1 MTVASEILRLCAFAC
16 HPTLPDSDWASRG
29 KTIRHPAALIGCC
42 GPMIYLDHNATTP
55 LAPEALEAM
64 RPYLER
70 FHGNASSIH
79 AAGRETRAA
88 LDDSRDRLA
97 ALLGCKSHEIIFTGG
112 GTEANNLALLGLA
125 RANASRGKHLITCA
139 TEHHAVLHPLEHLQ
153 KREGFRLTVLGV
165 DSRGLLDPAD
175 VRRALTPETTLVSV
189 MTANNE
195 TGVRQPVAEI
205 AALCRGQGV
214 LFHSDAIQTF
224 GKEALACDA
233 DALSLAAH
241 KFYGP
246 KGAGL
251 LRVRGGIAIERIAF
265 GGSHEGDRRPGTENV
280 AAIVGMARAASLV
293 AAAANETGCLA
304 PLREQLW
311 NGILAAFPAAVRN
324 SDPAL
329 SLANTLNVSFPGL
342 DGESVLINLDL
353 AGICA
358 SSGSACMVGSIQPSH
373 VLLAMGVPR
382 DVAQA
387 TVRFSLGKGTT
398 HEEIAEAVRRIGG
411 IFARLRE
418 AAALD

>member
-1 MTVASEILRLCAFAC
+1 
-16 HPTLPDSDWASRG
+16 
-29 KTIRHPAALIGCC
+29 
-42 GPMIYLDHNATTP
+42 MIYLDHNATTP

-70 FHGNASSIH
+70 HHGNPSSIH

-97 ALLGCKSHEIIFTGG
+97 ALLRCKPHEIIFTGG
-112 GTEANNLALLGLA
+112 GTEADNLALLGLA
-125 RANASRGKHLITCA
+125 HAHSSRGKHLITCA

-153 KREGFRLTVLGV
+153 KRGGFRLTVLGV
-165 DSRGLLDPAD
+165 DARGLVDPAE
-175 VRRALTPETTLVSV
+175 VKRALTGETVLVSV

-205 AALCRGQGV
+205 AALCRAQGV
-214 LFHSDAIQTF
+214 LFHTDAIQTF
-224 GKEALACDA
+224 GKESLPGDA

-251 LRVRGGIAIERIAF
+251 LVLRGGTSVERIAF
-265 GGSHEGDRRPGTENV
+265 GGSHESERRPGTENV
-280 AAIVGMARAASLV
+280 AAIVGMARAAEIT
-293 AAAANETGCLA
+293 AATAAEEGGRLA
-304 PLREQLW
+304 PLREKLW
-311 NGILAAFPAAVRN
+311 DGIRAAFPAAVRN

-342 DGESVLINLDL
+342 DGESLLINLDL

-382 DVAQA
+382 ETAQA

-398 HEEIAEAVRRIGG
+398 AEDIAETIRRSGAILS
-411 IFARLRE
+411 RLRSVDPG
-418 AAALD
+418 A

>member
-1 MTVASEILRLCAFAC
+1 
-16 HPTLPDSDWASRG
+16 
-29 KTIRHPAALIGCC
+29 
-42 GPMIYLDHNATTP
+42 MIYLDHNATAP

-64 RPYLER
+64 RPYLEK

-79 AAGRETRAA
+79 TAGRETRAA

-97 ALLGCKSHEIIFTGG
+97 ALLACRPHEIIFTGG
-112 GTEANNLALLGLA
+112 GTESNNLALLGLA
-125 RANASRGKHLITCA
+125 RAHAAHGKHLITCA

-153 KREGFRLTVLGV
+153 KREGFRLTMLGV

-175 VRRALTPETTLVSV
+175 VRRALTHETTLVSV

-195 TGVRQPVAEI
+195 TGVRQPVGEI
-205 AALCRGQGV
+205 AALCRDHGV
-214 LFHSDAIQTF
+214 LFHTDAIQSF
-224 GKEALACDA
+224 GKEPLACDA
-233 DALSLAAH
+233 AALSLAAH

-251 LRVRGGIAIERIAF
+251 LRLRGGISIERIAF

-280 AAIVGMARAASLV
+280 AAIVGMARAAEI
-293 AAAANETGCLA
+293 AAAFAANETQRLA

-311 NGILAAFPAAVRN
+311 DGIRTAFPAAVRN
-324 SDPAL
+324 SNPAL
-329 SLANTLNVSFPGL
+329 SLVNTLNVSFPGL

-382 DVAQA
+382 EIAQA

-398 HEEIAEAVRRIGG
+398 QNEIAEAVRRNAG
-411 IFARLRE
+411 IFARLRDAE
-418 AAALD
+418 KRTEPLHP

>member
-1 MTVASEILRLCAFAC
+1 
-16 HPTLPDSDWASRG
+16 
-29 KTIRHPAALIGCC
+29 
-42 GPMIYLDHNATTP
+42 MIYLDHNATTP
-55 LAPEALEAM
+55 LAPEALDAM
-64 RPYLER
+64 RPYLEK

-97 ALLGCKSHEIIFTGG
+97 ALLTCKPHEIIFTGG
-112 GTEANNLALLGLA
+112 GTEADNLALLGLA
-125 RANASRGKHLITCA
+125 RAHASRGKHLITCA

-153 KREGFRLTVLGV
+153 RREGFLLTVLGV
-165 DSRGLLDPAD
+165 DPRGLLDPAD
-175 VRRALTPETTLVSV
+175 VRRALTAETTLVSV

-205 AALCRGQGV
+205 AALCREQGV
-214 LFHSDAIQTF
+214 LFHTDAIQTF
-224 GKEALACDA
+224 GKEPFAPDA

-241 KFYGP
+241 KFCGP
-246 KGAGL
+246 KGAGVL
-251 LRVRGGIAIERIAF
+251 LLRGGISVERIAF
-265 GGSHEGDRRPGTENV
+265 GGSHESERRPGTENV
-280 AAIVGMARAASLV
+280 AAIVGMTRAAEL
-293 AAAANETGCLA
+293 AAASAGDEPHRLI

-311 NGILAAFPAAVRN
+311 EGIRAAFPGAVRN

-342 DGESVLINLDL
+342 DGESLLINLDL

-382 DVAQA
+382 ETAQA
-387 TVRFSLGKGTT
+387 TVRFSLGKGTVQ
-398 HEEIAEAVRRIGG
+398 EEIAEAVRRIGG
-411 IFARLRE
+411 IFARLRD
-418 AAALD
+418 AASVG